1 MTRLSVEMLAADA
14 PEPITSAG
22 HAQLGIAV
30 LAGIAV
36 IVLLITKFKLHA
48 FLSLTIGSLALGAIA
63 GAPLDKVLLSFS
75 AGLGSTVAGV
85 GVLIALGAILG
96 KMLADSGGAD
106 QIVDTI
112 LAKAGGRS
120 MPWAMVLIASVIGL
134 PLFFEVGIVL
144 LIPVVLMVAKRGNYS
159 LMRIGIPALAGLS
172 VMHGLVP
179 PHPGPLVA
187 IDAVGADL
195 GITLALGVLVAIPTV
210 IIAGPVFSKYAAR
223 WVDVPAPENMIPQR
237 ASDELDKRPGF
248 GATLFTVLLPVILM
262 LAKALVD
269 IVVDDPENMVQRI
282 FDVVGAPMI
291 ALLASVLVGIFTL
304 LRPAGF
310 SKERIS
316 PLVEKGLM
324 PIAGILLIVGAGGGF
339 KQTLIDSGVGKMV
352 LEISEDWSIPALL
365 LAWLIAVAIR
375 LATGSATVATVSAAG
390 LVAPLAADM
399 STTHTALL
407 VLAIGAG
414 SLFLSHVNDAGFW
427 LVKEYFGLSVGQ
439 NLKTWSVMEC
449 IISVV
454 AGGGFK
460 QTLIDSGVGK
470 MVLEISE
477 DWSIPALLL
486 AWLIAVA
493 IRLATGSATVATVSA
508 AGLVAPLAA
517 DMSTTHTALLVLAIG
532 AGSLFLSHVNDAG
545 FWLVK
550 EYFGLSVGQNLKTWS
565 VMECI
570 ISVVAGGIVLL
581 LSLVI

>member
-85 GVLIALGAILG
+85 GVLIAPRAILG

-454 AGGGFK
+454 AGG
-460 QTLIDSGVGK
+460 
-470 MVLEISE
+470 
-477 DWSIPALLL
+477 
-486 AWLIAVA
+486 
-493 IRLATGSATVATVSA
+493 
-508 AGLVAPLAA
+508 
-517 DMSTTHTALLVLAIG
+517 
-532 AGSLFLSHVNDAG
+532 
-545 FWLVK
+545 
-550 EYFGLSVGQNLKTWS
+550 
-565 VMECI
+565 
-570 ISVVAGGIVLL
+570 IVLL